1 MDNHHDTQ
9 LISSLYDIINFQQK
23 QLKSLKNTLSDQYTR
38 NEQLSKTKNSTIKN
52 LQSQLTKE
60 KEINQETLIKLS
72 ILKRKIRSLEELNEI
87 HK

>member
-38 NEQLSKTKNSTIKN
+38 NEQLSKTKNSTIKK

-60 KEINQETLIKLS
+60 KDINQETLIKLS

>member
-1 MDNHHDTQ
+1 MDNHHNTQ

-38 NEQLSKTKNSTIKN
+38 NEQLSKTKNSTIKK

>member
-38 NEQLSKTKNSTIKN
+38 NEQLSKTKNSTIKK

-60 KEINQETLIKLS
+60 KDINQETLLNSLFLKEKLD
-72 ILKRKIRSLEELNEI
+72 
-87 HK
+87 H

>member
-1 MDNHHDTQ
+1 MDNHHDTK

-38 NEQLSKTKNSTIKN
+38 NEQLSKTKNSTIKK

>member
-38 NEQLSKTKNSTIKN
+38 NEQLSKTKNSTIKK